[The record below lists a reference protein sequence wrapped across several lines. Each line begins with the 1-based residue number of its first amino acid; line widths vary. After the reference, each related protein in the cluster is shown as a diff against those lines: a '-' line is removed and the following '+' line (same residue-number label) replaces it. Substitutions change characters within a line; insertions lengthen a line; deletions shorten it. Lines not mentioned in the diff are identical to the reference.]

1 MIAAAALL
9 ALMLQQPDTPRPAQQ
24 DTAAGQTARADE
36 REREAPLPP
45 PTAAQLAD
53 AYRDEVARDLVERA
67 RSRRRTVDT
76 SIDAYDAIARE
87 RIAAGLRLPG
97 RDRTLY
103 RRETATQIEWR
114 REGPIR
120 LEVLGS
126 REVIPPV
133 KGAPQVPDDLRS
145 FVPHLAFDPVDSE
158 MLMRLNQNDGWR
170 NPLAPGAE
178 RDYQYE
184 SGDTTGIRLPDG
196 RTVRLVELRV
206 HPRRRDF
213 RLVRGSFWI
222 EQATNAVVQAVFR
235 PSRPFNIEDEED
247 EDIPG
252 LLKPIEFELAYV
264 TLEYAYWDFR
274 WWLPR
279 TVAAEGVLQVTSLL
293 RMPFSYSLSYSDYD
307 VTGDPTRPRA
317 TLPDSATERLRCTPP
332 VRMTVAVELG
342 EGDRNVEQDST
353 AGVADGRSDTE
364 DSDSTAAGADTTSQ
378 DTAAVRF
385 TMDEKTGRGTDE
397 CGRELIVELPA
408 DSAQLLASDYLP
420 PSIYEN
426 DADWDAEL
434 RRVRELVDLL
444 GNVGE
449 APWQKPRPSF
459 AWGLGAP
466 GLVRYNRVEG
476 LSVGARG
483 DLDLG
488 RLQLDATARLAIAR
502 PRPDIEIGVTRPT
515 LARDYRLSLYNGVRG
530 VDPDTRP
537 LGIGNSFNAL
547 VLGRDDGEYYEAL
560 GASIEVMPAA
570 TRAQWYDL
578 RVFAERHDAIE
589 TATDFSLPQIFDDS
603 RTFRPNIVADEA
615 DLFGAELALNG
626 GIGRDPAGWRASATL
641 ALDGAGG
648 DFSFGRSA
656 LTLRTGFSL
665 FAKLRASL
673 EGAAGTTVGDVPV
686 QRLYYLGG
694 PATLRGYGG
703 SATIGNSFWRARA
716 EVARGIPAARIAL
729 FGDVAWA
736 GDRDTFTT
744 DGALRSLGLGVTLF
758 DGLVRAD
765 LARAL
770 DGAEDWRFDLW
781 VSW

>member
-1 MIAAAALL
+1 MIAAAAML
-9 ALMLQQPDTPRPAQQ
+9 ALLLQHPGATRPAQQ
-24 DTAAGQTARADE
+24 DTVAEQTDRADE
-36 REREAPLPP
+36 REREEPLPA

-120 LEVLGS
+120 FEVLGS

-133 KGAPQVPDDLRS
+133 KGAPQIPDDLRS

-158 MLMRLNQNDGWR
+158 MLMRLNQDDGWR

-184 SGDTTGIRLPDG
+184 SGDTTEIRLPDG

-247 EDIPG
+247 EDVPG

-307 VTGDPTRPRA
+307 VSGDPTRARA
-317 TLPDSATERLRCTPP
+317 VLPDSATERLRCTPP
-332 VRMTVAVELG
+332 VRMSVAVELG
-342 EGDRNVEQDST
+342 DSDRNAEQDST
-353 AGVADGRSDTE
+353 TGAADARPDGPGV
-364 DSDSTAAGADTTSQ
+364 DSTAAAADTTAQ
-378 DTAAVRF
+378 DTAVASF
-385 TMDEKTGRGTDE
+385 TMDEKTGRGTDG
-397 CGRELIVELPA
+397 CGRELIVDLPA
-408 DSAQLLASDYLP
+408 DSAQLLTSGYLP
-420 PSIYEN
+420 PSIYES

-488 RLQLDATARLAIAR
+488 RLQLDATARLAIAE
-502 PRPDIEIGVTRPT
+502 PRPDIELGVTTADPERWG
-515 LARDYRLSLYNGVRG
+515 GV
-530 VDPDTRP
+530 V
-537 LGIGNSFNAL
+537 
-547 VLGRDDGEYYEAL
+547 
-560 GASIEVMPAA
+560 
-570 TRAQWYDL
+570 
-578 RVFAERHDAIE
+578 
-589 TATDFSLPQIFDDS
+589 S
-603 RTFRPNIVADEA
+603 R
-615 DLFGAELALNG
+615 
-626 GIGRDPAGWRASATL
+626 
-641 ALDGAGG
+641 
-648 DFSFGRSA
+648 
-656 LTLRTGFSL
+656 
-665 FAKLRASL
+665 
-673 EGAAGTTVGDVPV
+673 
-686 QRLYYLGG
+686 
-694 PATLRGYGG
+694 
-703 SATIGNSFWRARA
+703 
-716 EVARGIPAARIAL
+716 
-729 FGDVAWA
+729 FGDVLRRHPPSGREHDVRENVRFPTGGHFPEWVYARWGA
-736 GDRDTFTT
+736 RVCTISPEYKKFFMDEWTGQADIATLYQLRD
-744 DGALRSLGLGVTLF
+744 ALQAAV
-758 DGLVRAD
+758 DEVRPD
-765 LARAL
+765 FKARQ
-770 DGAEDWRFDLW
+770 
-781 VSW
+781 

>member
-9 ALMLQQPDTPRPAQQ
+9 ALLLQQPDTTRPAQADSAVAQQ
-24 DTAAGQTARADE
+24 DTTKRGQAL
-36 REREAPLPP
+36 LPP
-45 PTAAQLAD
+45 TQAQLAD
-53 AYRDEVARDLVERA
+53 AYRDDVARDLVERA

-76 SIDAYDAIARE
+76 SIDAYDAVARE

-133 KGAPQVPDDLRS
+133 RGAPQVPEDLRS

-158 MLMRLNQNDGWR
+158 MLMRLNNDGWR

-178 RDYQYE
+178 RDYRYQ
-184 SGDTTGIRLPDG
+184 SGDTTQIRLPDG

-206 HPRRRDF
+206 QPRRSDF

-222 EQATNAVVQAVFR
+222 EQETNAVVQAVFR
-235 PSRPFNIEDEED
+235 PSRPFDIEDD
-247 EDIPG
+247 EDGDDVPG
-252 LLKPIEFELAYV
+252 LLKPIRFELEYV

-279 TVAAEGVLQVTSLL
+279 TVAAEGVLQITSLV
-293 RMPFSYSLSYSDYD
+293 RMPFSYSLSYSNYD
-307 VTGDPTRPRA
+307 VAGDPTRPREV
-317 TLPDSATERLRCTPP
+317 LPDSVTDRLRCTPGG
-332 VRMTVAVELG
+332 RMTIAVRDG
-342 EGDRNVEQDST
+342 TRDRNRSVREGSARDST
-353 AGVADGRSDTE
+353 ATDASRDSADARTD
-364 DSDSTAAGADTTSQ
+364 
-378 DTAAVRF
+378 RF
-385 TMDEKTGRGTDE
+385 TMDEETGRGTDA

-426 DADWDAEL
+426 DADWDADL
-434 RRVRELVDLL
+434 RRVRELAELL

-449 APWQKPRPSF
+449 APWQAPRPTF

-476 LSVGARG
+476 LSVGARSE
-483 DLDLG
+483 LDLG
-488 RLQLDATARLAIAR
+488 RLKLDATGRLAIAK
-502 PRPDIEIGVTRPT
+502 PRPDIELGVTRPT
-515 LARDYRLSLYNGVRG
+515 LARDYRLSLYNGVRAA
-530 VDPDTRP
+530 DPETRP
-537 LGIGNSFNAL
+537 FGIGNSFNAL
-547 VLGRDDGEYYEAL
+547 FLGRDDGEYYEAL
-560 GASIEVMPAA
+560 GASLEVMPAA
-570 TRAQWYDL
+570 TRTQWYGVRL
-578 RVFAERHDAIE
+578 YAERHDSVATE
-589 TATDFSLPQIFDDS
+589 TDFSLPQIFDDA
-603 RTFRPNIVADEA
+603 RTFRPNIAADPA
-615 DLFGAELALNG
+615 DLFGGELTLHG

-656 LTLRTGFSL
+656 LTLRTGVPL
-665 FAKLRASL
+665 FGQLRASL

-686 QRLYYLGG
+686 QRLFYLGG
-694 PATLRGYGG
+694 PATLRGYDG
-703 SATIGNSFWRARA
+703 SSAFGNAFWRARA
-716 EVARGIPAARIAL
+716 ELARGWPAARVAL

-736 GDRDTFTT
+736 GDRDSFTA
-744 DGALRSLGLGVTLF
+744 DGALRSLGIGATFL

-770 DGAEDWRFDLW
+770 DGDENWRFDLW